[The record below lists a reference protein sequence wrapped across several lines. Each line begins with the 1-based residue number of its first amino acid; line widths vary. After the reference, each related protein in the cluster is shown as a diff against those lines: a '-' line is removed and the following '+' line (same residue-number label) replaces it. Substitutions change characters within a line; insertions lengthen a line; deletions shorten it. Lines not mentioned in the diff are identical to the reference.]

1 MKYVLDTNTVSYLM
15 RGDESVCG
23 RLTALARTDVLLPQ
37 PVIAEIEYGLAR
49 LAKSARKMRLRGRF
63 EVLWAEMARCD
74 WSDDVS
80 RVFGEIKS
88 GLERGG
94 SRLEDFDIAVAAHA
108 RAIDATL
115 VSDNAEHMSRIEG
128 LRYESWRG

>member
-1 MKYVLDTNTVSYLM
+1 
-15 RGDESVCG
+15 
-23 RLTALARTDVLLPQ
+23 
-37 PVIAEIEYGLAR
+37 
-49 LAKSARKMRLRGRF
+49 
-63 EVLWAEMARCD
+63 MARCD
-74 WSDDVS
+74 WTDDVS

-88 GLERGG
+88 DLERGG

-108 RAIDATL
+108 RAIDGTL